1 MARFSRL
8 EVLNRI
14 VEVGLV
20 PVFYHGDIEV
30 ASQVAAACAG
40 GGVTVF
46 EFTNRGDHAIE
57 VFRAL
62 ERRVAQQAPGL
73 VLGAGSIVDDA
84 TAALFVAHGANFIVG
99 PSFNERVARFC
110 NRRKIAYLPG
120 CATATEIA
128 TAEEAGVD
136 IVKLF
141 PCELVGGPEFVK
153 ALLGPC
159 PWTRIMPTGIREVT
173 KAGMAEWFKAG
184 IVAAGIGRELLKKE
198 FLERRDYAAITRRAA
213 EIRQWIQEARGR

>member
-30 ASQVAAACAG
+30 ASQVLAACAA

-46 EFTNRGDHAIE
+46 EFTNRGDHAID
-57 VFRAL
+57 VFQEL
-62 ERRVAQQAPGL
+62 ERRIAKQTPGL
-73 VLGAGSIVDDA
+73 ILGAGSIVDEA

-99 PSFNERVARFC
+99 PLFNERVARFC

-120 CATATEIA
+120 CATATEIS
-128 TAEEAGVD
+128 TAEEAGVE

-159 PWTRIMPTGIREVT
+159 PWVRIMPTGIRQVT
-173 KAGMAEWFKAG
+173 KAGLAEWFKAG

-198 FLERRDYAAITRRAA
+198 FVEQRDYAAITKRAA

>member
-14 VEVGLV
+14 DEVGLV
-20 PVFYHGDIEV
+20 PVFYHGDLEV
-30 ASQVAAACAG
+30 ASQVVAACAA

-46 EFTNRGDHAIE
+46 EFTNRGDHAID
-57 VFRAL
+57 VFQALARQAAQRAPAL
-62 ERRVAQQAPGL
+62 I
-73 VLGAGSIVDDA
+73 LGAGSIVDEA

-128 TAEEAGVD
+128 TAEEAGVE

-141 PCELVGGPEFVK
+141 PCELVGGAEFVK

-159 PWTRIMPTGIREVT
+159 PWTRLMPTGIREVT
-173 KAGMAEWFKAG
+173 KAGLAEWFKAG

-198 FLERRDYAAITRRAA
+198 FIEKRDYTAITRRAA

>member
-1 MARFSRL
+1 MARFPRL
-8 EVLNRI
+8 DVLNRI

-20 PVFYHGDIEV
+20 PVFYHGDLEV
-30 ASQVAAACAG
+30 ASQVVAACAA

-46 EFTNRGDHAIE
+46 EFTNRGDHAID
-57 VFRAL
+57 VFQAL

-73 VLGAGSIVDDA
+73 ILGAGSIVDEA
-84 TAALFVAHGANFIVG
+84 TAALYVAHGANFIVG
-99 PSFNERVARFC
+99 PSFNERLARFC
-110 NRRKIAYLPG
+110 NRRKVAYLPG
-120 CATATEIA
+120 CATASEIA
-128 TAEEAGVD
+128 TAEEAGVE
-136 IVKLF
+136 IVKVF

-159 PWTRIMPTGIREVT
+159 PWTRIMPTGIRDVS
-173 KAGMAEWFKAG
+173 KAGLTAWFKAG

-198 FLERRDYAAITRRAA
+198 FIEQRNYAAITQRAG